1 MKPLFLIFLSLLFQS
16 CAENIK
22 NLDAEQI
29 AQDSL
34 ILDSHIDV
42 PYRLW
47 RQHLE
52 GLEIDDI
59 SGSTDGDFD
68 FIRAR
73 KGGLNVPFFSIYL
86 PASTQEDGTSHQMAN
101 ELIDMVEDIVTL
113 HPEKFI
119 LINSVADL
127 GSITKKNI
135 VGIALGM
142 ENGAPIQGDLSRVQY
157 YFDRG
162 IRYITLTHSK
172 TNHISDS
179 SYDENIQWHGLS
191 EFGKNLIEE
200 MNKVGIMVDISH
212 VNDEAF
218 YQAIELSQVP
228 VIASHSS
235 LRYFTPGFERNVD
248 DAMLSKLAE
257 KGGVIQINFGSSF
270 ISSRPRDYLVT
281 MNSFLES
288 RLGQN
293 LEEVSEQDIRETRS
307 EFIANNPYPY
317 ASLDEV
323 LDHFDRVV
331 QLVGIDHVGIGS
343 DYDGVGDTLPAGLKD
358 VSTYPTLIQGLLERG
373 YSRKDIQKILGG
385 NLIRVW
391 KEVEEYAERN

>member
-1 MKPLFLIFLSLLFQS
+1 MKPLFLIFMFVLFQS

-34 ILDSHIDV
+34 ILDSHVDV

-52 GLEIDDI
+52 DLEIDDI

-179 SYDENIQWHGLS
+179 SYDGNIQWHGLS

-218 YQAIELSQVP
+218 YQAIEISQVP

-270 ISSRPRDYLVT
+270 ISKRPRDYLVK

-307 EFIANNPYPY
+307 QFIKNNPYPY

-331 QLVGIDHVGIGS
+331 QLVGIDHIGIGS
-343 DYDGVGDTLPAGLKD
+343 DYDGVGDTLPVGLKD

-373 YSRKDIQKILGG
+373 YTRKDIQKILGG

>member
-1 MKPLFLIFLSLLFQS
+1 MKPLFLIFMFLFFQS
-16 CAENIK
+16 CTENIK

-127 GSITKKNI
+127 VSITNKNI

-218 YQAIELSQVP
+218 YQAIEISQVP

-270 ISSRPRDYLVT
+270 ISKRPRDYLVK

-307 EFIANNPYPY
+307 QFIANNPYPY

-331 QLVGIDHVGIGS
+331 QLVGIDHIGIGS
-343 DYDGVGDTLPAGLKD
+343 DYDGVGDTLPVGLKD

-373 YSRKDIQKILGG
+373 YTRKDIQKILGG

>member
-1 MKPLFLIFLSLLFQS
+1 MKPIFLIFMFLFFQS
-16 CAENIK
+16 CTENIK

-113 HPEKFI
+113 YPKKFI

-218 YQAIELSQVP
+218 YQAIEISQVP

-270 ISSRPRDYLVT
+270 ISKRPRDYLVK

-307 EFIANNPYPY
+307 QFIKNNPYPY

-331 QLVGIDHVGIGS
+331 QLVGIDHIGIGS
-343 DYDGVGDTLPAGLKD
+343 DYDGVGDTLPVGLKD

-373 YSRKDIQKILGG
+373 YTRKDIQKILGG

>member
-1 MKPLFLIFLSLLFQS
+1 MKPLFLIFMFLFFQS
-16 CAENIK
+16 CTENIK

-113 HPEKFI
+113 YPKKFI

-218 YQAIELSQVP
+218 YQAIEISQVP

-270 ISSRPRDYLVT
+270 ISKRPRDYLVK

-331 QLVGIDHVGIGS
+331 QLVGIDHIGIGS
-343 DYDGVGDTLPAGLKD
+343 DYDGVGDTLPVGLKD
-358 VSTYPTLIQGLLERG
+358 VSTYPALIQGLLERG

>member
-1 MKPLFLIFLSLLFQS
+1 MKPIFLIFMFLFFQS
-16 CAENIK
+16 CTENIK

-113 HPEKFI
+113 YPKKFI

-218 YQAIELSQVP
+218 YQAIEISQVP

-270 ISSRPRDYLVT
+270 ISKRPRDYLVK

-323 LDHFDRVV
+323 LDHFDRVL
-331 QLVGIDHVGIGS
+331 QLVGIDHIGIGS
-343 DYDGVGDTLPAGLKD
+343 DYDGVGDTLPVGLKD

>member
-1 MKPLFLIFLSLLFQS
+1 MKPIFLIFMFLFFQS
-16 CAENIK
+16 CTENIK

-113 HPEKFI
+113 YPKKFI

-218 YQAIELSQVP
+218 YQAIEISQVP

-270 ISSRPRDYLVT
+270 ISKRPRDYLVK

-288 RLGQN
+288 KLGQN

-323 LDHFDRVV
+323 LDHFDRVL
-331 QLVGIDHVGIGS
+331 QLVGIDHIGIGS
-343 DYDGVGDTLPAGLKD
+343 DYDGVGDTLPIGLKD
-358 VSTYPTLIQGLLERG
+358 VSTYPALIQGLLERG

>member
-1 MKPLFLIFLSLLFQS
+1 MKPLFLIFMFVLFQS
-16 CAENIK
+16 CTENIK
-22 NLDAEQI
+22 NIDAEQI

-59 SGSTDGDFD
+59 SGSTEGDFD

-218 YQAIELSQVP
+218 YQAIEISQVP

-270 ISSRPRDYLVT
+270 ISKRPRDYLVK

-307 EFIANNPYPY
+307 QFIANNPYPY

-331 QLVGIDHVGIGS
+331 QLVGIDHIGIGS
-343 DYDGVGDTLPAGLKD
+343 DYDGVGDTLPVGLKD

-373 YSRKDIQKILGG
+373 YTRKDIQKILGG

>member
-1 MKPLFLIFLSLLFQS
+1 MKPLFLIFMFLFFQS
-16 CAENIK
+16 CTENIK

-113 HPEKFI
+113 YPKKFI
-119 LINSVADL
+119 LINSVADI

-218 YQAIELSQVP
+218 YQAIEISQVP

-270 ISSRPRDYLVT
+270 ISKRPRDYLVK

-323 LDHFDRVV
+323 LDHFDRVL
-331 QLVGIDHVGIGS
+331 QLVGIDHIGIGS
-343 DYDGVGDTLPAGLKD
+343 DYDGVGDTLPVGLKD
-358 VSTYPTLIQGLLERG
+358 VSTYPALIQGLLERG

>member
-1 MKPLFLIFLSLLFQS
+1 MKPLFLIFFCLLFQS

-34 ILDSHIDV
+34 IIDSHIDV

-73 KGGLNVPFFSIYL
+73 KGGLNVPFFSIYM

-218 YQAIELSQVP
+218 YQAIEISQVP

-293 LEEVSEQDIRETRS
+293 LKEVSEQDIRETRS

-343 DYDGVGDTLPAGLKD
+343 DYDGVGDTLPIGLKD

>member
-1 MKPLFLIFLSLLFQS
+1 MKPIFLIFMFLFFQS
-16 CAENIK
+16 CTENIK
-22 NLDAEQI
+22 NLDADQI

-113 HPEKFI
+113 YPKKFI
-119 LINSVADL
+119 LINSVADI

-191 EFGKNLIEE
+191 EFGKKLIEE

-218 YQAIELSQVP
+218 YQAIEISQVP

-270 ISSRPRDYLVT
+270 ISKRPRDYLVK

-323 LDHFDRVV
+323 LDHFDRVL
-331 QLVGIDHVGIGS
+331 QLVGIDHIGIGS
-343 DYDGVGDTLPAGLKD
+343 DYDGVGDTLPIGLKD
-358 VSTYPTLIQGLLERG
+358 VSTYPALIQGLLERG

>member
-16 CAENIK
+16 CAEHIK
-22 NLDAEQI
+22 NLDAEEI
-29 AQDSL
+29 ARDSL

-218 YQAIELSQVP
+218 YQAIEISQVP

-270 ISSRPRDYLVT
+270 ISKRPRDYLVK

-323 LDHFDRVV
+323 LDHFDRVL
-331 QLVGIDHVGIGS
+331 QLVGIDHIGIGS
-343 DYDGVGDTLPAGLKD
+343 DYDGVGDTLPIGLKD
-358 VSTYPTLIQGLLERG
+358 VSTYPALIQGLLERG

>member
-16 CAENIK
+16 CAEHIK

-113 HPEKFI
+113 YPKKFI

-218 YQAIELSQVP
+218 YQAIEISQVP

-270 ISSRPRDYLVT
+270 ISKRPRDYLVK

-323 LDHFDRVV
+323 LDHFDRVL
-331 QLVGIDHVGIGS
+331 QLVGIDHIGIGS
-343 DYDGVGDTLPAGLKD
+343 DYDGVGDTLPIGLKD
-358 VSTYPTLIQGLLERG
+358 VSTYPALIQGLLERG

>member
-1 MKPLFLIFLSLLFQS
+1 MKPLFLIFMFLFFQS
-16 CAENIK
+16 CTENIK

-113 HPEKFI
+113 YPKKFI

-191 EFGKNLIEE
+191 EFGKSLIEE

-218 YQAIELSQVP
+218 YQAIEISQVP

-270 ISSRPRDYLVT
+270 ISKRPRDYLVK

-288 RLGQN
+288 KLGQN

-331 QLVGIDHVGIGS
+331 QLVGIDHIGIGS
-343 DYDGVGDTLPAGLKD
+343 DYDGVGDTLPVGLKD
-358 VSTYPTLIQGLLERG
+358 VSTYPALIQGLLERG